1 MNTAKRATTR
11 KAQVP
16 SEKTVLDVETTCQA
30 ALLVIGTY
38 HSVMAGLV
46 YRRNKFGMLF
56 SVKHHEGC
64 INSVA
69 VGERYMATSGTD
81 ERLFLF
87 TNKNQKSLTPSERL
101 RLRAAGE
108 SLSVRLADLGHISP
122 PSEVRCLLFIA
133 NSQQLLCGCTD
144 GQLLMYR
151 TRDWSVSLSL
161 PLHEKGVVGVATHPG
176 SDGALAVTIGADR
189 HVAVID
195 LARGRL
201 LSKWRYNT
209 SLAGTEVTKQQE
221 GEEEKEERDGGKK
234 DGTPRVKRAKLER
247 RDSPHTVKFS
257 PSGKYFTV
265 MSSHAFVVYETATV
279 GVVGIYRAPSPQPRE
294 EFHTFAFI
302 EDDTMIFGNE
312 SGEMLTCRGPW
323 KLEEAQPRE
332 CTLHP
337 VVTHIPS
344 ESEPHVDEKKK
355 SLRHPTR
362 HTTRLK
368 ALYCVER
375 TVFSLDATGTVIAWF
390 VEGVPDAAMT
400 LKFNC
405 SANCQGRVTT
415 MDVLLL

>member
-16 SEKTVLDVETTCQA
+16 LEKTVSAAETRGHS

-46 YRRNKFGMLF
+46 YRRNKFGMLV

-81 ERLFLF
+81 ERVFLF
-87 TNKNQKSLTPSERL
+87 TNKNQKSLTPTERL

-176 SDGALAVTIGADR
+176 SDGVLAVTIGADR

-201 LSKWRYNT
+201 LSKWRYNA
-209 SLAGTEVTKQQE
+209 SLEGTEVKKRQE
-221 GEEEKEERDGGKK
+221 GEEEEEKDDDKK
-234 DGTPRVKRAKLER
+234 DGTPRVKRVKLER
-247 RDSPHTVKFS
+247 RDGPHTVKFS
-257 PSGKYFTV
+257 PSGRYFTV
-265 MSSHAFVVYETATV
+265 MSSHAFAVYETATV
-279 GVVGIYRAPSPQPRE
+279 GVVAIYRAPSPQPRE
-294 EFHTFAFI
+294 ELHVFAFV
-302 EDDTMIFGNE
+302 DDDAMIFGNE
-312 SGEMLTCRGPW
+312 SGELLACRGPW
-323 KLEEAQPRE
+323 KSGETQPGE
-332 CTLHP
+332 CTLYP
-337 VVTHIPS
+337 VATHVPS
-344 ESEPHVDEKKK
+344 DSEQHADDKKK

-375 TVFSLDATGTVIAWF
+375 TVFSLDATGTVIAWL
-390 VEGVPDAAMT
+390 VEEVADAVMT